1 MTLFHS
7 MSTVTYSTALA
18 VAALIWF
25 GTGRQPLAVGMAFIR
40 ALIQSRQYLLVFIA
54 VIAILFL
61 NKYELHLES
70 WLNIS
75 YDLTAALTGWEG
87 AWQAKLQAILPSD
100 ALIGFTAIFYL
111 VLFQATMM
119 ASFGIYTYAG
129 NMKLYYALCFAILGN
144 YLLAV
149 PFYLFVP
156 VNEAWYADSQIR
168 FLMLKVFPT
177 FEQHYRALSGINN
190 CFPSLHT
197 SLSVT
202 MALIAAK
209 SGIRRWSIFAW
220 INAIVVVFA
229 IFYLGIHWFT
239 DMIAGLVLAGVSV
252 YVGLKIAARA
262 ESRSSSDALLRSR
275 NKPEPTYP
283 VES

>member
-1 MTLFHS
+1 MTRPVFH
-7 MSTVTYSTALA
+7 
-18 VAALIWF
+18 
-25 GTGRQPLAVGMAFIR
+25 
-40 ALIQSRQYLLVFIA
+40 YLLRAGLVLGAFTVCFGVVA
-54 VIAILFL
+54 GARAQSTELL
-61 NKYELHLES
+61 NV
-70 WLNIS
+70 S

-87 AWQAKLQAILPSD
+87 AWQAKLQASLPSD
-100 ALIGFTAIFYL
+100 TLIGFTAIFYL

-129 NMKLYYALCFAILGN
+129 NMKLYYALSFAILGN

-149 PFYLFVP
+149 PFYLYVP

-168 FLMLKVFPT
+168 FLMLNVFPT

-202 MALIAAK
+202 MALIASR

-220 INAIVVVFA
+220 INAIVVIFA

-239 DMIAGLVLAGVSV
+239 DMVAGLVLASVSV
-252 YVGLKIAARA
+252 YVGLKIAARM
-262 ESRSSSDALLRSR
+262 ESHPHSGILSRSR
-275 NKPEPTYP
+275 NKLDPPSP